1 MVFLCIEMGPIFF
14 KMMMT
19 KGVYDFMVENYN
31 HRRNVENGIYREDYI
46 YEGKNGV
53 IHMEKWRYLEVESAK
68 LEKEEKTKK
77 QDEINTTIIN
87 KWGESKKQD
96 VAINPQKY
104 FTEGDESA
112 VNNNA

>member
-1 MVFLCIEMGPIFF
+1 
-14 KMMMT
+14 
-19 KGVYDFMVENYN
+19 
-31 HRRNVENGIYREDYI
+31 
-46 YEGKNGV
+46 
-53 IHMEKWRYLEVESAK
+53 MEKWRYLEVESAK